1 MSSSATIQM
10 PPTITASLV
19 VKIGKPHSDSRST
32 VDKEATQLLL
42 NADEDSFAS
51 FRCRISDRVTSIVE
65 RYEQAQASSRSKSK
79 LKFDDNFLVLLKP
92 AINTKQ
98 CDYTVIDSSNF
109 KSSIATSWTNHCK
122 RSNAGNFTLDIFV
135 YLEKYDT
142 YAQQIRRAT
151 TERVANMAQRILGV
165 DRAQQPGPSELQ
177 YVSITYARQITEP
190 DFVNL
195 PENHTVH
202 QLRHIDNEMAR
213 LARDRANQQSLSD
226 EECRNIRLEINGTV
240 VPMRI
245 NIADLR
251 TILGLPQYDLYSPYR
266 APVPINNPAVNV
278 EDVDHNDD
286 DEDMD

>member
-32 VDKEATQLLL
+32 VDKEAKQLLL

-98 CDYTVIDSSNF
+98 CDYTVIDN
-109 KSSIATSWTNHCK
+109 
-122 RSNAGNFTLDIFV
+122 IFV